1 LSFPSTIISLFQ
13 PLFLTPKQAK
23 MSTDFKGKV
32 IAITGA
38 ASGIAFATSK
48 LLAERGAILAMADR
62 NEKLLDTAVLE
73 LKSSGATVTGTGE
86 FIHCGFSF

>member
-1 LSFPSTIISLFQ
+1 
-13 PLFLTPKQAK
+13 

-38 ASGIAFATSK
+38 ASGIALATSK
-48 LLAERGAILAMADR
+48 MLAGRGAILAMADR
-62 NEKLLDTAVLE
+62 NEKLLDTAVSE

-86 FIHCGFSF
+86 FHCNLLFRIRS